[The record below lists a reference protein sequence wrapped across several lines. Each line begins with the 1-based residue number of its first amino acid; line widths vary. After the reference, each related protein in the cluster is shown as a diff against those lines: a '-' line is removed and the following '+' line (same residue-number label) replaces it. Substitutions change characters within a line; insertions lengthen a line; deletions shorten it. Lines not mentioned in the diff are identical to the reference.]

1 MEENNVIALRQ
12 PGDIADPLTEALRNG
27 ARALLAQAVEAEVAE
42 ALSAHTHLTTE
53 DGRRRLVR
61 HGHMPERTI
70 QTGIGP
76 VAVRQPRVRDRG
88 GADGERIQFSSTLL
102 PRYARRTKSLD
113 ALLPVLYLR
122 GISSGDMQEALT
134 ALLGKDAPNLS
145 PAVLARLKTGWQEE
159 YERWKRRDLSARRYV
174 YIWADGVYLQAR
186 MEPDKQ
192 CILVLIGATPEGRK
206 ELIGFQA
213 GYRESA
219 QSWRELLA
227 DLKARGL
234 SVPPELA
241 IGDGALGFWKALEE
255 EFSPTRQQRCWVHKT
270 MNVLN
275 KLPKSVQPKAKADL
289 KEIWMAESRKDA
301 EKAFSRFLAKYE
313 AKYDKAAACLAK
325 DRETLLAFYDFP
337 AEHWKHIRTGNPIES
352 TFATVRHRT
361 IRAKGCL
368 SHDTGMIMVFK
379 LIQTAQSSWR
389 RLDGQNQLP
398 KVITGVTFTDGVEAG
413 HQNAAA

>member
-1 MEENNVIALRQ
+1 MEENKIITLRQ
-12 PGDIADPLTEALRNG
+12 PGEIADPLTEVLRHG

-42 ALSAHTHLTTE
+42 ALASHAHLTTD
-53 DGRRRLVR
+53 DGHRRLVR

-88 GADGERIQFSSTLL
+88 GADGERIRFSSTLL
-102 PRYARRTKSLD
+102 PPYARRTKSLD
-113 ALLPVLYLR
+113 ALLPILYLR
-122 GISSGDMQEALT
+122 GISSGDMQEALA

-145 PAVLARLKTGWQEE
+145 PAVLARLKAGWQEE
-159 YERWKRRDLSARRYV
+159 FERWKKRDLSARRYV

-192 CILVLIGATPEGRK
+192 CILVLIGATPEGGK
-206 ELIGFQA
+206 ELIGFQV

-219 QSWRELLA
+219 QSWGELLA

-234 SVPPELA
+234 AVPPKLA
-241 IGDGALGFWKALEE
+241 IGDGALGFWKALDE
-255 EFSPTRQQRCWVHKT
+255 EFGATRQQRCWVHKT

-289 KEIWMAESRKDA
+289 KESWMAEGRADA
-301 EKAFSRFLAKYE
+301 EKAFDQFLAKYE

-337 AEHWKHIRTGNPIES
+337 AEHWKHIRTSNPIES

-361 IRAKGCL
+361 TRTKGCL
-368 SHDTGMIMVFK
+368 SHDTGTIMVFK
-379 LIQTAQSSWR
+379 MIQTAQSSWR

-398 KVITGVTFTDGVEAG
+398 KVITGIKFTDGIEASRRD
-413 HQNAAA
+413 AA